1 MDIFDFD
8 QSDLLLCPAYREI
21 VVVCVTLGVI
31 FAQLL
36 IPSCPGRSDMRDSGM
51 PRLRSQV
58 LAGALTSMAATI
70 LLSIVV
76 NQAAAQKSPNP
87 RLGNS
92 LAKRLCSSCHII
104 AGEPRVDS
112 MLVDAP
118 SFASIANKPGQSI
131 EVIAGHIVFPHAE
144 MPRIKLSR
152 DEIAALSAYI
162 FSFRGN
168 TP

>member
-1 MDIFDFD
+1 MLRF
-8 QSDLLLCPAYREI
+8 
-21 VVVCVTLGVI
+21 
-31 FAQLL
+31 
-36 IPSCPGRSDMRDSGM
+36 
-51 PRLRSQV
+51 RSQI
-58 LAGALTSMAATI
+58 LAGALIAMAATI
-70 LLSIVV
+70 LLSIAV
-76 NQAAAQKSPNP
+76 NRAVAQKSPNP
-87 RLGNS
+87 RLGYS

-118 SFASIANKPGQSI
+118 SFASVADKPGQSI
-131 EVIAGHIVFPHAE
+131 EAIAGHIVIPHAE

-162 FSFRGN
+162 FSLRGS

>member
-1 MDIFDFD
+1 M
-8 QSDLLLCPAYREI
+8 QK
-21 VVVCVTLGVI
+21 
-31 FAQLL
+31 
-36 IPSCPGRSDMRDSGM
+36 
-51 PRLRSQV
+51 LRSHV
-58 LAGALTSMAATI
+58 VAAALLTSMTATA
-70 LLSIVV
+70 LLSVAV

-87 RLGNS
+87 KLGYS

-131 EVIAGHIVFPHAE
+131 EGIAGHIVFPHAE
-144 MPRIKLSR
+144 MPRVKLTR
-152 DEIAALSAYI
+152 DEIAALSTYI
-162 FSFRGN
+162 LSLRGN